1 MDLARVFISYTHT
14 DRDFAARLAVDL
26 TRAGVNVWYDQWEIL
41 PGDSIVEKIDSALQW
56 NDHLLIV
63 LSPEATQSRWVA
75 REINSSL
82 LKSLDG
88 RSVSLIPVL
97 KDQCALPILIAD
109 LRYVDFTQSYDSGF
123 AALLARFENISRVP
137 AYSVQ
142 AKKITDLDIISP
154 GGPVKTLFPKTFT
167 DWPRCVLDERGRL
180 DVLIIL
186 GSTNRE
192 KSGDS
197 FEFSKSKIET
207 DIFGTHWTFSRQ
219 ESPGTTRDAVRAV
232 DLAAY
237 LGATQLNERAG
248 SKGGLSLG
256 HPICALDVT
265 VTQDQLMKN
274 LILVGAADTNLF
286 YGLAAVAYRQR
297 FGYSIPV
304 RYAGDEHLYF
314 TCDQIVSDLSGQT
327 YSRLEDS
334 GWMHC
339 GYIAMVPNPWSPTKV
354 MVLASGTRATG
365 TQAALLAL
373 IKDSDEAAV
382 QDGESKPWCWL
393 SGNNR
398 YNNAVPAKVVRASR
412 ATVAV
417 GSDYLT
423 SSQELRIS
431 PYTRISQRH
440 AITDFEFLE

>member
-1 MDLARVFISYTHT
+1 LARVFISYTHA

-26 TRAGVNVWYDQWEIL
+26 TRAGVNVWYDQWEIA
-41 PGDSIVEKIDSALQW
+41 PGDSIVEKVNSALQW

-63 LSPEATQSRWVA
+63 LSPEAIQSRWVA

-82 LKSLDG
+82 LTSLEG

-97 KDQCALPILIAD
+97 KEQCALPILIAD
-109 LRYVDFTQSYDSGF
+109 LRYADFTQSYDSGF
-123 AALLARFENISRVP
+123 ASLLARFENISRVP

-142 AKKITDLDIISP
+142 ARKITGLDIVTP
-154 GGPVKTLFPKTFT
+154 GGPVKTLFPKTFA
-167 DWPRCVLDERGRL
+167 DWPGCVLGERGGL

-186 GSTNRE
+186 GSTSRE
-192 KSGDS
+192 KAGDS
-197 FEFSKSKIET
+197 SGFSKSQIET
-207 DIFGTHWTFSRQ
+207 DVFGTHWKFSRQ

-232 DLAAY
+232 DLAVH
-237 LGATQLNERAG
+237 LGATQVNKHLESQGR
-248 SKGGLSLG
+248 LSTG
-256 HPICALDVT
+256 DSICALDVS
-265 VTQDQLMKN
+265 VTQDQLMRN

-304 RYAGDEHLYF
+304 RYTGDEHLYF

-327 YSRLEDS
+327 YSRLEES

-373 IKDSDEAAV
+373 IKGCDEVAA
-382 QDGESKPWCWL
+382 QDEDAEPWRWL

-398 YNNAVPAKVVRASR
+398 HNNAVPAKVVRASR

-423 SSQELRIS
+423 SSQELKIS
-431 PYTRISQRH
+431 PYARISQRH
-440 AITDFEFLE
+440 EISDFEFLE